1 MATVRGTVATAVAFP
16 QKSESTFPHQ
26 QLDKR
31 KLVFLL
37 FYGFERR
44 LLATVRGTA
53 ATAVAFPQKSESTF
67 PHQQLDKRKLVFLLF
82 CGFERRLLATV
93 RGTVATAVAF
103 PQKSESTFPRQK
115 STGLDRDLSIFTY
128 SLFILLQVF
137 ALRFSFALNI
147 MYTSRHLNQRSDTHE
162 IHHQGGL

>member
-1 MATVRGTVATAVAFP
+1 MPVFARQHPGRTGVHLALDGHRLLFCYFIFIRRIILLYLPTSRHLLGVI
-16 QKSESTFPHQ
+16 QQ

-37 FYGFERR
+37 FCGFERR

-67 PHQQLDKRKLVFLLF
+67 P
-82 CGFERRLLATV
+82 
-93 RGTVATAVAF
+93 
-103 PQKSESTFPRQK
+103 RQK
-115 STGLDRDLSIFTY
+115 STGLDRDLSFFTY
-128 SLFILLQVF
+128 SLFIIHLSLFILLQVF
-137 ALRFSFALNI
+137 ALLFSFALNI

>member
-1 MATVRGTVATAVAFP
+1 MGTPIKYLFCTHKFQFVGRLHTLLGLHFNATLQPNATRIENCVCC
-16 QKSESTFPHQ
+16 Q

-37 FYGFERR
+37 FCGFERR

-67 PHQQLDKRKLVFLLF
+67 P
-82 CGFERRLLATV
+82 
-93 RGTVATAVAF
+93 
-103 PQKSESTFPRQK
+103 RQK
-115 STGLDRDLSIFTY
+115 STGLDRDLSFFTY
-128 SLFILLQVF
+128 SLFIIHLSLFILLQVF
-137 ALRFSFALNI
+137 ALLFSFALNI